1 MLKRLCGSWLLAVV
15 AFALVTGCASIPGPI
30 PRMDAAKRTYDA
42 GFDKAWEAVNDVVA
56 EKRLPIK
63 TLEKESGLLATDVVS
78 SGSRHVF
85 YGRTENGRQ
94 LSEWADKT
102 RYFLNIRV
110 RRLNDSQTQIDVL
123 AHMEF
128 MRYEYNAALNR
139 SVAVGWDACESHGDI
154 ERELYEAI
162 AKKLGTR

>member
-1 MLKRLCGSWLLAVV
+1 
-15 AFALVTGCASIPGPI
+15 
-30 PRMDAAKRTYDA
+30 
-42 GFDKAWEAVNDVVA
+42 
-56 EKRLPIK
+56 
-63 TLEKESGLLATDVVS
+63 
-78 SGSRHVF
+78 
-85 YGRTENGRQ
+85 
-94 LSEWADKT
+94 
-102 RYFLNIRV
+102 V